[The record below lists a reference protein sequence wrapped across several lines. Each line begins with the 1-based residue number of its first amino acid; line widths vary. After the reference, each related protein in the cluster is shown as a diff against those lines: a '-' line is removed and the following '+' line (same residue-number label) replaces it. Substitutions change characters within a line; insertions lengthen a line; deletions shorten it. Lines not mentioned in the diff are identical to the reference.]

1 MKLLAPILATLLLL
15 AVNVAAFAS
24 VTETDMLGK
33 PAPLTAAQRT
43 ISIDPGTKWVT
54 VERGDVVRFVTK
66 GQQFAWAFDAMAS
79 SFDLERI
86 APAGAVD
93 RKLMVYIWPNAQD
106 LSDN

>member
-1 MKLLAPILATLLLL
+1 MKLLAPILAALLLL
-15 AVNVAAFAS
+15 AVNAAAFAS

-54 VERGDVVRFVTK
+54 VERGDVVKFVTK